1 MNMKYLKGVTLLGV
15 LCALL
20 MPHHV
25 DAQTYV
31 RYVNPEDLLTEVVY
45 SDSVLTSITLPRG
58 VARLDDY
65 PVFNAAAEELSRVLS
80 DSSKELLEVFVCGSA
95 SPDGLWENNV
105 NLSQARTE
113 AGAEHIREVAGIPE
127 DMIRKVSLNEDWDRL
142 YELVEASDIP
152 YKSQVLEIIR
162 TQVWGERKN
171 ALKNLDDG
179 KVWEILENDFFPKLR
194 CIRFAIYCKWDPSKP
209 YLSRPDTVFV
219 RDTVYLQTE
228 TYYLGDSETVTG
240 NSEEESVPAAQKKYI
255 YIPTTWRMALK
266 TNLAADAVLPGNL
279 GLEFQLSDRFSLDV
293 MGGYSQWNTVFP
305 CIDTKVYGITPEL
318 RFYPKDA
325 IRKGHFFGLHGNAV
339 WYTTKWAD
347 GLIYQNISN
356 EKPAWSVGLTYG
368 YLLGFGKNDR
378 WGLEFYAGAG
388 YGTYHQKV
396 GQWNEVDQEWQ
407 LVDNHLKRHFGL
419 TRFGINLTY
428 RFDIKKLNVYYDE

>member
-1 MNMKYLKGVTLLGV
+1 MKYLKGVTLLGV

-279 GLEFQLSDRFSLDV
+279 GLEFQLSDRFSLV
-293 MGGYSQWNTVFP
+293 VPAPNT
-305 CIDTKVYGITPEL
+305 
-318 RFYPKDA
+318 
-325 IRKGHFFGLHGNAV
+325 
-339 WYTTKWAD
+339 
-347 GLIYQNISN
+347 
-356 EKPAWSVGLTYG
+356 
-368 YLLGFGKNDR
+368 
-378 WGLEFYAGAG
+378 
-388 YGTYHQKV
+388 
-396 GQWNEVDQEWQ
+396 
-407 LVDNHLKRHFGL
+407 
-419 TRFGINLTY
+419 
-428 RFDIKKLNVYYDE
+428 